1 MLNVQEDF
9 VQMRSAAH
17 QMVVIELPARNHAM
31 VAWTLVGHIFGLVL
45 WMTGLLM
52 ASVVLMRYSR
62 ETSEEARRTL
72 ARMGRISLR
81 GFADPGALLTLA
93 AGIMLVSTNRSYYL
107 HAGWLHIKL
116 VFVVVLIGMHVL
128 VAIRNKVLAS
138 GTGSIS
144 SNQAK
149 MLFVVVIVVFLLI
162 LIATLP
168 GEVFLT

>member
-1 MLNVQEDF
+1 M
-9 VQMRSAAH
+9 A
-17 QMVVIELPARNHAM
+17 VIELAARNHLM
-31 VAWTLVGHIFGLVL
+31 VAWTLAGHIFGFVL

-52 ASVVLMRYSR
+52 ASVVLIRYSQ

-93 AGIMLVSTNRSYYL
+93 AGLILVSTNRNYYL

-128 VAIRNKVLAS
+128 VAIRNKALAS
-138 GTGSIS
+138 GKGSIS
-144 SNQAK
+144 NSQAK
-149 MLFVVVIVVFLLI
+149 ILFLMVIVVFLLI

-168 GEVFLT
+168 GAVFLT